1 MFDVEFARAHFPALT
16 DDWAL
21 FDNAGGTPPLGG
33 VIDRIRD
40 YASRWQVQLGA
51 TYQHSAAAAAL
62 VAEGRRAMARLVNA
76 EPDEI
81 VLGPSSTANVR
92 VLSRALR
99 PLLSTGD
106 EVVVTNLDHET
117 NIGAWRELENESVR
131 IREWRFDPERLEL
144 TLEGL
149 EPLLGARTRLVCFTH
164 CSNIVGT
171 IHDAAA
177 IIRRAHEAGAL
188 TCVDG
193 VAYAPHRRVDVKA
206 LDADFYFLSPYKVY
220 GPHLGM
226 LYGKRRLLR
235 ELRGQNHFFIPE
247 GEVPSKFEPGGVVHE
262 LAAALPAIL
271 DYLLALDE
279 RHFAAAPCPK
289 RSGSS
294 GSSTRSPGTRRRWP
308 RRCSSS
314 SVSAGACASSA
325 APRPTRPSAH
335 RRSRSSWTDG
345 IRARSPRAWTR
356 RGSRSATAIS
366 MRTARSLRSGCC
378 RGTGWCGRAWCTTT
392 RRRRSGA

>member
-1 MFDVEFARAHFPALT
+1 
-16 DDWAL
+16 
-21 FDNAGGTPPLGG
+21 
-33 VIDRIRD
+33 
-40 YASRWQVQLGA
+40 
-51 TYQHSAAAAAL
+51 
-62 VAEGRRAMARLVNA
+62 MARLVNA

-117 NIGAWRELENESVR
+117 NIGAWRELENEGVR

-279 RHFAAAPCPK
+279 RHFAAAPLPEAE
-289 RSGSS
+289 RLERIFDSIA
-294 GSSTRSPGTRRRWP
+294 RHE
-308 RRCSSS
+308 
-314 SVSAGACASSA
+314 AALA
-325 APRPTRPSAH
+325 APLLEFLRFRRGVRVIGGTEADTPQRAPTISFVVDGRDSSEIPPRLDEERIAVRYGHFYAH
-335 RRSRSSWTDG
+335 RAIAALGLLPRHGVVRASMVHYNTPAEVGRL
-345 IRARSPRAWTR
+345 IRALDRLLDRP
-356 RGSRSATAIS
+356 
-366 MRTARSLRSGCC
+366 
-378 RGTGWCGRAWCTTT
+378 
-392 RRRRSGA
+392 